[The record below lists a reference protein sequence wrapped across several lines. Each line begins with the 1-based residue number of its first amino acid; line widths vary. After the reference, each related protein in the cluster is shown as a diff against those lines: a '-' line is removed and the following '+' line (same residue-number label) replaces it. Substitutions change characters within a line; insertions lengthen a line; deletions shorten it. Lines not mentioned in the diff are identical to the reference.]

1 MNAVELVA
9 ALRDLYRR
17 RPETRHLQAWELPW
31 ILYAL
36 NYSDELE
43 DEDAIAEA
51 VMWRRFP
58 AAFMSMPASST
69 SSSSVVAACAV

>member
-31 ILYAL
+31 MLYAL
-36 NYSDELE
+36 NYTDELE
-43 DEDAIAEA
+43 DEDAIADA
-51 VMWRRFP
+51 VAVAWPQFFRPIPAPRR
-58 AAFMSMPASST
+58 AA
-69 SSSSVVAACAV
+69 

>member
-31 ILYAL
+31 MLYAL

-43 DEDAIAEA
+43 DEGAIAHA
-51 VMWRRFP
+51 VAVVWSQFFHPISPRQ
-58 AAFMSMPASST
+58 AA
-69 SSSSVVAACAV
+69 

>member
-1 MNAVELVA
+1 MSAVELVA

-17 RPETRHLQAWELPW
+17 RPATRHLQAWELQW
-31 ILYAL
+31 MLYAL

-51 VMWRRFP
+51 VAVAWPQFFCPISPGR
-58 AAFMSMPASST
+58 AA
-69 SSSSVVAACAV
+69 

>member
-31 ILYAL
+31 MLYAL
-36 NYSDELE
+36 SYTDELE
-43 DEDAIAEA
+43 DEDAIADA
-51 VMWRRFP
+51 VAVAWPQFFRPIPAPRR
-58 AAFMSMPASST
+58 AA
-69 SSSSVVAACAV
+69 

>member
-17 RPETRHLQAWELPW
+17 RPETRYLQAWELPW
-31 ILYAL
+31 MLYAL

-43 DEDAIAEA
+43 DEDAIADA
-51 VMWRRFP
+51 VAVAWPQFFQPISPRR
-58 AAFMSMPASST
+58 AA
-69 SSSSVVAACAV
+69 

>member
-31 ILYAL
+31 MLYAL
-36 NYSDELE
+36 NYTDELE
-43 DEDAIAEA
+43 DEDAIVDA
-51 VMWRRFP
+51 VAVAWPQFFRPIPAPRR
-58 AAFMSMPASST
+58 AA
-69 SSSSVVAACAV
+69 

>member
-43 DEDAIAEA
+43 DEDAIAYA
-51 VMWRRFP
+51 VAVAWPQFFRPIPAPRR
-58 AAFMSMPASST
+58 AA
-69 SSSSVVAACAV
+69 

>member
-31 ILYAL
+31 MLYAL
-36 NYSDELE
+36 NYTDELE
-43 DEDAIAEA
+43 EEDAIADA
-51 VMWRRFP
+51 VAVAWPQFFRPIPAPRR
-58 AAFMSMPASST
+58 AA
-69 SSSSVVAACAV
+69 

>member
-31 ILYAL
+31 MLYAL

-43 DEDAIAEA
+43 DEAEIASAVEA
-51 VMWRRFP
+51 ARGDYPQWRP
-58 AAFMSMPASST
+58 AA
-69 SSSSVVAACAV
+69 

>member
-17 RPETRHLQAWELPW
+17 RPETRHLQAWELQW
-31 ILYAL
+31 MLYAL

-43 DEDAIAEA
+43 DEDAIADA
-51 VMWRRFP
+51 VAVAWPQFFHPISTRW
-58 AAFMSMPASST
+58 AA
-69 SSSSVVAACAV
+69 